1 MTDDENNTAEETIA
15 EAIDGAEEVRDPLEG
30 LVEKT
35 KLDPGAPFMPEVL
48 ERLAALKQD
57 DRAAFEKLRAQLKKA
72 GCRVTA
78 LDEALAEASGD
89 GGGRGPPQ
97 ADILLNIAQAAELF
111 HTPDR
116 VGFADLDID
125 GHRETWPIRSK
136 GFRHWLA
143 RRLLRGRPTARQI
156 PRRCNRRST

>member
-1 MTDDENNTAEETIA
+1 MTDNENRTAEETIA
-15 EAIDGAEEVRDPLEG
+15 EAIDGAEEIRDPLED

-35 KLDPGAPFMPEVL
+35 KLDSSAPFMPEVL

-57 DRAAFEKLRAQLKKA
+57 DCAAFEKLRAQLKKA

-78 LDEALAEASGD
+78 LDNALAEASGD
-89 GGGRGPPQ
+89 GGGGRGPPQ
-97 ADILLNIAQAAELF
+97 ADILINIAQAAELF

-116 VGFADLDID
+116 VGFADLNID

-136 GFRHWLA
+136 GF
-143 RRLLRGRPTARQI
+143 
-156 PRRCNRRST
+156 